1 MIKLKKKYGVL
12 IPCLCLVFII
22 LFTSV
27 SYRNLKTHYDKEKKY
42 PVDNKSYEEDLKN
55 ENIRARKKEE
65 TPLGDIKLNSLSA
78 ILMDADNRRV
88 LYEKN
93 GYEKRSMASTTKIMT
108 CLVTLE
114 NANLDDVVTV
124 SSYAAK
130 MPDVQLNAREGEQYY
145 LKDLLYSLMLES
157 HNDVAVAIAE
167 RVGGTVEGFAT
178 MMNDRARSLNCMST
192 NFVTS
197 NGLDAEG
204 HYSTAEDLARIAAYA
219 ITNEQFIKIT
229 NASTHTFSEIKTGRT
244 HTVSNKNKFLYMM
257 DGAIGVKT
265 GFTNKAGYCF
275 VGAIKRSDRTLI
287 SVVLGCGWPPSRN
300 LKWTDTK
307 RLMEYGIKNYQLKQI
322 FQPVDLDPIYVED
335 GQIPYENLIIKG
347 DMEILL
353 HKNETVNVDYD
364 LPKVLI
370 APVEKNQVVGYA
382 NYYINNTPYCE
393 IPIYAEND
401 IKKIDFSFCFRKI
414 IQLWTAIY

>member
-1 MIKLKKKYGVL
+1 
-12 IPCLCLVFII
+12 
-22 LFTSV
+22 
-27 SYRNLKTHYDKEKKY
+27 
-42 PVDNKSYEEDLKN
+42 
-55 ENIRARKKEE
+55 
-65 TPLGDIKLNSLSA
+65 
-78 ILMDADNRRV
+78 
-88 LYEKN
+88 
-93 GYEKRSMASTTKIMT
+93 
-108 CLVTLE
+108 
-114 NANLDDVVTV
+114 
-124 SSYAAK
+124 
-130 MPDVQLNAREGEQYY
+130 
-145 LKDLLYSLMLES
+145 
-157 HNDVAVAIAE
+157 
-167 RVGGTVEGFAT
+167 
-178 MMNDRARSLNCMST
+178 MST

-204 HYSTAEDLARIAAYA
+204 HYSTAEDLARIAAMQLLMSNSLRLPMHLL
-219 ITNEQFIKIT
+219 ILLVRLKQEGPIPF
-229 NASTHTFSEIKTGRT
+229 
-244 HTVSNKNKFLYMM
+244 NKNKFLYMM